1 MHNAYHQLKLTGF
14 FLIALLGL
22 TTVALFLGLAFL
34 TAPADAFSQN
44 IESGRESL
52 STQGVISITDSDWTT
67 YTQTSDCATGWG
79 DDTWQLT
86 LTQIRN
92 VTIAVTDCC
101 CPGDYYEVWVDG
113 KLIGTTPNLA
123 PPWGCDFSGPLSAGS
138 FTVTLCPGTHTISV
152 RDAGFDGHS
161 LSEIQ
166 DQRMC
171 PAGFTVSGV
180 LSAPSTATAAPS
192 EAMFVPSPAPLPTD
206 PVVQQLQAQTE
217 AVAPFIVTDERGMQR
232 LLSDEARRAGV
243 SAEALALGH
252 RLVALNNRIV
262 MAAIR
267 DEEVSLD
274 ASDFAFIEPLFR
286 HQAQAGSHCGSF
298 RNPTPCPPRVQ
309 SGQFFS
315 TEAEVMQHLISLGYH
330 RTANYAG
337 GSSGRDYTLVVDHP
351 ACGTGPF
358 RIQANIRQQGP
369 CWTYSTQGPEPNPEI
384 RSYSWPHF
392 WWGGYVAWW
401 HAVYC

>member
-123 PPWGCDFSGPLSAGS
+123 PPWGS
-138 FTVTLCPGTHTISV
+138 
-152 RDAGFDGHS
+152 
-161 LSEIQ
+161 
-166 DQRMC
+166 
-171 PAGFTVSGV
+171 
-180 LSAPSTATAAPS
+180 
-192 EAMFVPSPAPLPTD
+192 
-206 PVVQQLQAQTE
+206 
-217 AVAPFIVTDERGMQR
+217 
-232 LLSDEARRAGV
+232 LLS
-243 SAEALALGH
+243 
-252 RLVALNNRIV
+252 
-262 MAAIR
+262 
-267 DEEVSLD
+267 
-274 ASDFAFIEPLFR
+274 
-286 HQAQAGSHCGSF
+286 QC
-298 RNPTPCPPRVQ
+298 
-309 SGQFFS
+309 
-315 TEAEVMQHLISLGYH
+315 
-330 RTANYAG
+330 
-337 GSSGRDYTLVVDHP
+337 
-351 ACGTGPF
+351 
-358 RIQANIRQQGP
+358 
-369 CWTYSTQGPEPNPEI
+369 
-384 RSYSWPHF
+384 
-392 WWGGYVAWW
+392 
-401 HAVYC
+401 